1 MATANAVP
9 TEVLAGQAMLYT
21 WTLTAADTEGMSIAP
36 HEFGDRT
43 VQFAGDFDGANAT
56 LQGSNDGTN
65 WVALTDPQG
74 NALTKSAG
82 ALETVMETPRYTKV
96 TSSGG
101 GGSQSITISI
111 FCRRTRR

>member
-1 MATANAVP
+1 MATVNSVA
-9 TEVLAGQAMLYT
+9 ERVLDGEAMLYT
-21 WTLTAADTEGMSIAP
+21 WTLTAADTEGLFVAP
-36 HEFGDRT
+36 TEYGDRT
-43 VQFAGDFDGANAT
+43 VQFAGSFDGASAS
-56 LQGSNDGTN
+56 LLGSNDGSN

-101 GGSQSITISI
+101 NGSQYISI
-111 FCRRTRR
+111 SLFCRRTRR